1 MPNLL
6 DDGRLIELETD
17 EVLGLL
23 AWSITLMPVS
33 VNLWQQVMCVTRPR
47 GPAPAELASHHSPSR
62 GLG

>member
-33 VNLWQQVMCVTRPR
+33 VNLWQRHETAWART
-47 GPAPAELASHHSPSR
+47 G
-62 GLG
+62 